1 NRLKKVDYFAC
12 LVRRAGE
19 VLSTRTKVLSCS
31 TLPHLA
37 LSLDCNYA
45 VVLDGER
52 EPSMLE
58 SERLLAKQLTAP
70 ARQRRYVGFVISRD
84 AVEIVHGGDDLG
96 CHAMP
101 LGRHAQEH
109 LEQFD
114 GCMAVRC
121 SLGALDL
128 RQGLQVTRQSALD
141 RLDNR
146 LAPFRALETLGQ
158 RAQVSEPLNGRRR
171 LHRNV
176 ADD

>member
-1 NRLKKVDYFAC
+1 APSGRRFVAILSCTTLSARPRPRKSARGIAAGAIGSSINSFNRLKKVDYFAC

-84 AVEIVHGGDDLG
+84 AVEIVHGGDDLAATP
-96 CHAMP
+96 C
-101 LGRHAQEH
+101 RS
-109 LEQFD
+109 
-114 GCMAVRC
+114 AV
-121 SLGALDL
+121 
-128 RQGLQVTRQSALD
+128 
-141 RLDNR
+141 
-146 LAPFRALETLGQ
+146 
-158 RAQVSEPLNGRRR
+158 
-171 LHRNV
+171 
-176 ADD
+176 